1 VKEKQIK
8 IELMSKLF
16 KVFNADKTK
25 NRKVTCFALLEPKIN
40 RYIENIDA
48 AVIDLNNIDIFFRYN
63 WLVKH
68 NPEIN

>member
-16 KVFNADKTK
+16 KVFNTNKTK

-40 RYIENIDA
+40 RYIEIDA
-48 AVIDLNNIDIFFRYN
+48 VVTDLDNIDIFFRYN